1 MATTTKKHFA
11 VGFDL
16 GTTYSCVAIY
26 QHDKVEIVSND
37 QGNRTTPSWVA
48 FTENEVLI
56 GEAAKNQVNS
66 NPENTIFDAKRFIGR
81 YYDDPSVRTDAEHLT
96 TKVVNKNNKPVFQ
109 VTYNGEER
117 TYTPEEISSY
127 ILIKL
132 KQIAEGY
139 LGEDVEDVVITVPA
153 YFTDAQRQATKDAG
167 KIAGLNVL
175 RIINEPTAAAIAYG
189 LDNCKA
195 SDGEK
200 HVLVFDCGGGTH
212 DISLL
217 SIEDGV
223 FEVKATS
230 GDSHLGGED
239 IDRNVVEYCIQE
251 FKKKH
256 RKDLSGNVRAVR
268 RLYAACERA
277 KRTLSSSKTAMIE
290 IDSLFEGIDFNTT
303 LTRAKF
309 EDLNTEI
316 FQRAL
321 KPVDIVLQDA
331 KTAKSQIDDI
341 VLVGGTTRIP
351 KIQEMLKQYFNG
363 KELCTNINPDEC
375 VAYGAAVQ
383 AAVLSN
389 IQSKHTENLLLL
401 DVTPLTLG
409 IETSGEIM
417 TKLIERGTTIP
428 TKKSQIFSTYSD
440 NQPSAKI
447 KILEGERPMSRDNNL
462 LGEFDIEGIPP
473 APRGVPKIEV
483 TYEINADGILT
494 VTSKLAD
501 TDIEKKLEIR
511 NDNNRLSQEEI
522 DRMVAEADKFKEQDQ
537 ILRETVEAKNQY
549 ENIVYSTKSQYSEND
564 QVQGVVK
571 NAIEWLETHQHAT
584 KEEYAKETETFLKSI
599 SEYTSST
606 SADTTTTSEGDE
618 DKTESTT
625 TSEEDKTSEPKIEE
639 VD

>member
-1 MATTTKKHFA
+1 MTSSTNKQFA
-11 VGFDL
+11 IGFDL
-16 GTTYSCVAIY
+16 GTTYSCVAVY
-26 QHDKVEIVSND
+26 QHDKVEIISND

-48 FTENEVLI
+48 FSNNEVLI
-56 GEAAKNQVNS
+56 GEAAKNQVNT
-66 NPENTIFDAKRFIGR
+66 NAENTVFDAKRFMGR
-81 YYDDPSVRTDAEHLT
+81 YFDDPTVASDIQHLT
-96 TKVVNKNNKPVFQ
+96 SKVVNKNNKPVFQ
-109 VTYNGEER
+109 VTYQGEER
-117 TYTPEEISSY
+117 CYTPEEISSY

-132 KQIAEGY
+132 KQIAEAYVGD
-139 LGEDVEDVVITVPA
+139 DVTDVVITVPA

-189 LDNCKA
+189 LDNCK
-195 SDGEK
+195 SSSGEK

-251 FKKKH
+251 FKKKN
-256 RKDLSGNVRAVR
+256 RKDLSSNSRAIR
-268 RLYAACERA
+268 RLYTACERA

-290 IDSLFEGIDFNTT
+290 IDSLFDGIDYNTT
-303 LTRAKF
+303 ITRAKF

-321 KPVDIVLQDA
+321 KPVDIVLKDA
-331 KTAKSQIDDI
+331 KISKSQIDDI

-363 KELCTNINPDEC
+363 KDLCTNINPDEC

-389 IQSKHTENLLLL
+389 IQSKHTDNILLL

-428 TKKSQIFSTYSD
+428 TKKTQTFSTYSD

-447 KILEGERPMSRDNNL
+447 KILEGERPMSRDNNI
-462 LGEFDIEGIPP
+462 LGEFEIEGIPP
-473 APRGVPKIEV
+473 APRGVPKLEV

-501 TDIEKKLEIR
+501 SDIEKKLEIR
-511 NDNNRLSQEEI
+511 NDNNRLSQDEI
-522 DRMVAEADKFKEQDQ
+522 QRMIDEAEKFKEQDKS
-537 ILRETVEAKNQY
+537 LRETVDAKNQY
-549 ENIVYSTKSQYSEND
+549 ENMVYTTKAQHPENTE
-564 QVQGVVK
+564 VQDLVK
-571 NAIEWLETHQHAT
+571 ASIDWLECHPYAT
-584 KEEYAKETETFLKSI
+584 KEEFEVEVKTFFENVSK
-599 SEYTSST
+599 YTSAPSHA
-606 SADTTTTSEGDE
+606 SDE
-618 DKTESTT
+618 TPS
-625 TSEEDKTSEPKIEE
+625 SEPIVEE

>member
-1 MATTTKKHFA
+1 MTSTNKQYA

-16 GTTYSCVAIY
+16 GTTYSCVGIY

-48 FTENEVLI
+48 FTDTEVLI
-56 GEAAKNQVNS
+56 GEAAKNQVNT
-66 NPENTIFDAKRFIGR
+66 NPENTVFDAKRFIGR
-81 YYDDPSVRTDAEHLT
+81 YFNDSTVANDTKHLT
-96 TKVVNKNNKPVFQ
+96 CKVINKNNKPTFQ
-109 VTYNGEER
+109 VQYQNEDR
-117 TYTPEEISSY
+117 FYTPEEISSY

-132 KQIAEGY
+132 KQIAEAYVGD
-139 LGEDVEDVVITVPA
+139 DVTDVVITVPA

-189 LDNCKA
+189 LDNCK
-195 SDGEK
+195 SNSGEK

-256 RKDLSGNVRAVR
+256 RKDLSSNPRAIR
-268 RLYAACERA
+268 RLYTACERA

-290 IDSLFEGIDFNTT
+290 IDSLFEGIDFNLT

-309 EDLNTEI
+309 EDLNMEI

-331 KTAKSQIDDI
+331 KISKSQIDDI

-351 KIQEMLKQYFNG
+351 KIQDMLKQYFNG

-389 IQSKHTENLLLL
+389 IQSKHTDNLLLL

-428 TKKSQIFSTYSD
+428 TKKTQTFSTYSD

-447 KILEGERPMSRDNNL
+447 KVLEGERPMSRDNNV
-462 LGEFDIEGIPP
+462 LGEFEIEGIPP
-473 APRGVPKIEV
+473 APRGIPKIEV

-501 TDIEKKLEIR
+501 SDIEKKLEIR
-511 NDNNRLSQEEI
+511 NDNNRLSQDEI
-522 DRMVAEADKFKEQDQ
+522 QKMIDEAEKFKEQDKL
-537 ILRETVEAKNQY
+537 IRETVETKNQF
-549 ENIVYSTKSQYSEND
+549 ENFVYTTKSQYTDNEQIQD
-564 QVQGVVK
+564 IVK
-571 NAIEWLETHQHAT
+571 SAVDWLDTHQQAT
-584 KEEYAKETETFLKSI
+584 KDEYETELKNFVQKVSDI
-599 SEYTSST
+599 TKSS
-606 SADTTTTSEGDE
+606 SSNPDTTTPVNQE
-618 DKTESTT
+618 DTP
-625 TSEEDKTSEPKIEE
+625 SEPKVEE

>member
-1 MATTTKKHFA
+1 MTSASPKKHFA

-26 QHDKVEIVSND
+26 QHDKVEIISND

-48 FTENEVLI
+48 FAQNEVLI

-66 NPENTIFDAKRFIGR
+66 NPENTVFDAKRFIGR
-81 YYDDPSVRTDAEHLT
+81 YYDDASVVKDAEHLT
-96 TKVVNKNNKPVFQ
+96 AKVVNKNNRPVFQ
-109 VTYNGEER
+109 VTYNDKER

-132 KQIAEGY
+132 KQVAESY
-139 LGEDVEDVVITVPA
+139 VGEDVEDVVITVPA

-189 LDNCKA
+189 LDNVKSSA
-195 SDGEK
+195 GEK

-256 RKDLSGNVRAVR
+256 RKDLKGQVRAVR
-268 RLYAACERA
+268 RLYTACERA

-290 IDSLFEGIDFNTT
+290 IDSLFEGIDFNLA

-309 EDLNTEI
+309 EDLNSEI
-316 FQRAL
+316 FHRAL

-331 KTAKSQIDDI
+331 KISKSQIDDI

-494 VTSKLAD
+494 VTSKLSD

-522 DRMVAEADKFKEQDQ
+522 ERMIEDAEKFKEQDQ
-537 ILRETVEAKNQY
+537 LLRETSEAKNQL
-549 ENIVYSTKSQYSEND
+549 ENLVYSTKSQYTENED
-564 QVQGVVK
+564 VQAIVK
-571 NAIEWLETHQHAT
+571 SAIEWLETHQFAT
-584 KEEYAKETETFLKSI
+584 KEEFAKETEEFMKKVQVYATTP
-599 SEYTSST
+599 TSG
-606 SADTTTTSEGDE
+606 DGEGG
-618 DKTESTT
+618 
-625 TSEEDKTSEPKIEE
+625 EEIPSPPPPSEPTVEE

>member
-1 MATTTKKHFA
+1 MTSTNKQFA

-16 GTTYSCVAIY
+16 GTTYSCVAVY

-48 FTENEVLI
+48 FTDNEVLI
-56 GEAAKNQVNS
+56 GEAAKNQVNT
-66 NPENTIFDAKRFIGR
+66 NPENTVFDAKRFIGR
-81 YYDDPSVRTDAEHLT
+81 YFNDTSVTLDTKHLT
-96 TKVVNKNNKPVFQ
+96 CKVINKNNKPVFQ
-109 VTYNGEER
+109 VNYQNQER
-117 TYTPEEISSY
+117 CYTPEEISSY

-132 KQIAEGY
+132 KQIAEAY
-139 LGEDVEDVVITVPA
+139 VGEDVTDVVITVPA

-189 LDNCKA
+189 LDNCK
-195 SDGEK
+195 STSGEK

-251 FKKKH
+251 FKKKN
-256 RKDLSGNVRAVR
+256 RKDLSSNPRAIR
-268 RLYAACERA
+268 RLYSACERA

-290 IDSLFEGIDFNTT
+290 IDSLFEGIDFNFT

-331 KTAKSQIDDI
+331 KISKSQIDDI

-363 KELCTNINPDEC
+363 KDLCTNINPDEC

-389 IQSKHTENLLLL
+389 IQSSHTDNILLL

-409 IETSGEIM
+409 IETSGEVM

-428 TKKSQIFSTYSD
+428 TKKTQVFSTYSD

-447 KILEGERPMSRDNNL
+447 KVLEGERSMSRDNNV
-462 LGEFDIEGIPP
+462 LGEFEIEGIPP
-473 APRGVPKIEV
+473 APRGIPKIEV

-511 NDNNRLSQEEI
+511 NDNNRLSQDEI
-522 DRMVAEADKFKEQDQ
+522 QRMIDDADKFKEQDKV
-537 ILRETVEAKNQY
+537 LRETIESKNQF
-549 ENIVYSTKSQYSEND
+549 ENIVYTTKSQYADNTE
-564 QVQGVVK
+564 VQTLVK
-571 NAIEWLETHQHAT
+571 NTIEWLETHQLAT
-584 KEEYAKETETFLKSI
+584 KEEYDNQSKNFMEKIASFTAS
-599 SEYTSST
+599 SST
-606 SADTTTTSEGDE
+606 SDQQE
-618 DKTESTT
+618 KPL
-625 TSEEDKTSEPKIEE
+625 EPKVEE

>member
-1 MATTTKKHFA
+1 MTSSTNKQFA
-11 VGFDL
+11 IGFDL
-16 GTTYSCVAIY
+16 GTTYSCVAVY
-26 QHDKVEIVSND
+26 QHDKVEIISND

-48 FTENEVLI
+48 FANNEVLI
-56 GEAAKNQVNS
+56 GEAAKNQVNT
-66 NPENTIFDAKRFIGR
+66 NAENTVFDAKRFMGR
-81 YYDDPSVRTDAEHLT
+81 NFDDPTVASDVQHLT
-96 TKVVNKNNKPVFQ
+96 SKVVNKNNKPVFQ
-109 VTYNGEER
+109 VSYQGEER
-117 TYTPEEISSY
+117 CYTPEEISSY

-132 KQIAEGY
+132 KQIAEAYVGD
-139 LGEDVEDVVITVPA
+139 DVTEVVITVPA

-189 LDNCKA
+189 LDNCK
-195 SDGEK
+195 SSSGEK

-251 FKKKH
+251 FKKKN
-256 RKDLSGNVRAVR
+256 RKDLSSNTRAIR
-268 RLYAACERA
+268 RLYTACERA

-303 LTRAKF
+303 ITRAKF

-321 KPVDIVLQDA
+321 KPVDIVLKDA
-331 KTAKSQIDDI
+331 KISKSQIDDI

-363 KELCTNINPDEC
+363 KDLCTNINPDEC

-389 IQSKHTENLLLL
+389 IQSKHTDNILLL

-428 TKKSQIFSTYSD
+428 TKKTQTFSTYSD

-447 KILEGERPMSRDNNL
+447 KILEGERPMSRDNNI
-462 LGEFDIEGIPP
+462 LGEFEIEGIPP
-473 APRGVPKIEV
+473 APRGVPKLEV

-494 VTSKLAD
+494 VTSKLVD
-501 TDIEKKLEIR
+501 SDIEKKLEIR
-511 NDNNRLSQEEI
+511 NDNNRLSQDEI
-522 DRMVAEADKFKEQDQ
+522 QRMIDEAEKFKEQDKT
-537 ILRETVEAKNQY
+537 LRETVDAKNQY
-549 ENIVYSTKSQYSEND
+549 ENMVYTTKAQHPENTD
-564 QVQGVVK
+564 VQDLVK
-571 NAIEWLETHQHAT
+571 ASIDWLESHPYAT
-584 KEEYAKETETFLKSI
+584 KEEFEMEIKTFLENVSK
-599 SEYTSST
+599 YSST
-606 SADTTTTSEGDE
+606 PSHG
-618 DKTESTT
+618 
-625 TSEEDKTSEPKIEE
+625 SEETPSSTEPKVEE

>member
-1 MATTTKKHFA
+1 MTSSTNKQFA
-11 VGFDL
+11 IGFDL
-16 GTTYSCVAIY
+16 GTTYSCVAVY
-26 QHDKVEIVSND
+26 QHDKVEIISND

-48 FTENEVLI
+48 FANNEVLI
-56 GEAAKNQVNS
+56 GEAAKNQVNT
-66 NPENTIFDAKRFIGR
+66 NAENTVFDAKRFMGR
-81 YYDDPSVRTDAEHLT
+81 YFDDPTVASDIQHLT
-96 TKVVNKNNKPVFQ
+96 SKVVNKNNKPVFQ
-109 VTYNGEER
+109 VTYQGEER
-117 TYTPEEISSY
+117 CYTPEEISSY

-132 KQIAEGY
+132 KQIAEAYVGD
-139 LGEDVEDVVITVPA
+139 DVTDVVITVPA

-189 LDNCKA
+189 LDNCK
-195 SDGEK
+195 SSSGEK

-239 IDRNVVEYCIQE
+239 IDRNIVEYCIQE
-251 FKKKH
+251 FKKKN
-256 RKDLSGNVRAVR
+256 RKDLSSNSRAIR
-268 RLYAACERA
+268 RLYTACERA

-290 IDSLFEGIDFNTT
+290 IDSLFEGIDYNTT
-303 LTRAKF
+303 ITRAKF

-321 KPVDIVLQDA
+321 KPVDIVLKDA
-331 KTAKSQIDDI
+331 KISKSEIDDI

-363 KELCTNINPDEC
+363 KDLCTNINPDEC

-389 IQSKHTENLLLL
+389 IQSKHTDNILLL

-428 TKKSQIFSTYSD
+428 TKKTQTFSTYSD

-447 KILEGERPMSRDNNL
+447 KILEGERPMSRDNNI
-462 LGEFDIEGIPP
+462 LGEFEIEGIPP
-473 APRGVPKIEV
+473 APRGVPKLEV

-501 TDIEKKLEIR
+501 SDIEKKLEIR
-511 NDNNRLSQEEI
+511 NDNNRLSQDEI
-522 DRMVAEADKFKEQDQ
+522 QRMIDEAEKFKEQDKT
-537 ILRETVEAKNQY
+537 LRETVDAKNQY
-549 ENIVYSTKSQYSEND
+549 ENMVYTTKAQHPENTD
-564 QVQGVVK
+564 VQDLVK
-571 NAIEWLETHQHAT
+571 ASIDWLESHPYAT
-584 KEEYAKETETFLKSI
+584 KEEFEVEVKTFFENVSK
-599 SEYTSST
+599 YTSTPSHT
-606 SADTTTTSEGDE
+606 SDETPSHTSDE
-618 DKTESTT
+618 TPSSD
-625 TSEEDKTSEPKIEE
+625 PKVEE

>member
-1 MATTTKKHFA
+1 MTSTTTKHFA

-16 GTTYSCVAIY
+16 GTTYSCVAVY
-26 QHDKVEIVSND
+26 QNDKVEIVSND

-48 FTENEVLI
+48 FTDTEVLI
-56 GEAAKNQVNS
+56 GEAAKNQVNT
-66 NPENTIFDAKRFIGR
+66 NPNNTVFDAKRFIGR
-81 YYDDPSVRTDAEHLT
+81 YFNDSSVGIDAKHLT
-96 TKVVNKNNKPVFQ
+96 CNVVNKNNKPVFQ
-109 VTYNGEER
+109 VQYQHTER
-117 TYTPEEISSY
+117 FYTPEEISSY

-132 KQIAEGY
+132 KQIAEAFV
-139 LGEDVEDVVITVPA
+139 GEDVADVVITVPA

-189 LDNCKA
+189 LDNLK
-195 SDGEK
+195 SSNSEK

-251 FKKKH
+251 FKKKN
-256 RKDLSGNVRAVR
+256 RKDPSENPRALR
-268 RLYAACERA
+268 RLYTACERA

-290 IDSLFEGIDFNTT
+290 IDSLYEGIDFNLT

-309 EDLNTEI
+309 EDLNSSI

-331 KTAKSQIDDI
+331 KISKSQIDDI

-363 KELCTNINPDEC
+363 KDLCTNINPDEC

-389 IQSKHTENLLLL
+389 IQSKHTDNILLL

-409 IETSGEIM
+409 IETSGQIM
-417 TKLIERGTTIP
+417 TTLIERGTTIP
-428 TKKSQIFSTYSD
+428 TKKTQIFSTYSD

-447 KILEGERPMSRDNNL
+447 KVLEGERPMSRDNNM
-462 LGEFDIEGIPP
+462 LGEFEIEGIPP

-501 TDIEKKLEIR
+501 SDIEKKLEIR
-511 NDNNRLSQEEI
+511 NDNNRLSQDEI
-522 DRMVAEADKFKEQDQ
+522 QRMIDDAEQFKEQDKAM
-537 ILRETVEAKNQY
+537 RERIEAKNQF
-549 ENIVYSTKSQYSEND
+549 ENLIYSTKSQYPDNTEI
-564 QVQGVVK
+564 QTCVK
-571 NAIEWLETHQHAT
+571 SSIEWLENHDQSS
-584 KEEYAKETETFLKSI
+584 KEELENQSKIFMEKI
-599 SEYTSST
+599 SELVKMTSNTTNPSDV
-606 SADTTTTSEGDE
+606 SSDTQIP
-618 DKTESTT
+618 KT
-625 TSEEDKTSEPKIEE
+625 DEPKIEE

>member
-1 MATTTKKHFA
+1 MTSTNKQFA

-16 GTTYSCVAIY
+16 GTTYSCVAVY

-56 GEAAKNQVNS
+56 GEAAKNQVNT
-66 NPENTIFDAKRFIGR
+66 NPENTVFDAKRFIGR
-81 YYDDPSVRTDAEHLT
+81 YFDDTSVTLDTKHLT
-96 TKVVNKNNKPVFQ
+96 CKVVNKNNKPVFQ
-109 VTYNGEER
+109 VNYQKEER
-117 TYTPEEISSY
+117 CYTPEEISSY

-132 KQIAEGY
+132 KQIAEAY
-139 LGEDVEDVVITVPA
+139 VGEDVTDVVITVPA

-189 LDNCKA
+189 LDNCK
-195 SDGEK
+195 STSGEK

-239 IDRNVVEYCIQE
+239 IDRNVVEYCMQE
-251 FKKKH
+251 FKKKN
-256 RKDLSGNVRAVR
+256 RKDLSSSPRAIR
-268 RLYAACERA
+268 RLYSACERA

-290 IDSLFEGIDFNTT
+290 IDSLFEGIDFNFT

-331 KTAKSQIDDI
+331 KISKSQIDDI

-363 KELCTNINPDEC
+363 KDLCTNINPDEC

-383 AAVLSN
+383 SAVLSN
-389 IQSKHTENLLLL
+389 IQSSHTDNILLL

-409 IETSGEIM
+409 IETSGEVM

-428 TKKSQIFSTYSD
+428 TKKTQVFSTYSD

-447 KILEGERPMSRDNNL
+447 KVLEGERSMSRDNNV
-462 LGEFDIEGIPP
+462 LGEFEIEGIPP
-473 APRGVPKIEV
+473 APRGIPKIEV

-522 DRMVAEADKFKEQDQ
+522 QRMIDDADKFKEQDKV
-537 ILRETVEAKNQY
+537 LRETIESKNQF
-549 ENIVYSTKSQYSEND
+549 ENIVYTTKSQYADNTD
-564 QVQGVVK
+564 VQAIVK
-571 NAIEWLETHQHAT
+571 DAIEWLETHQHAT
-584 KEEYAKETETFLKSI
+584 KDDYENESKTFMEKLSPFT
-599 SEYTSST
+599 TSS
-606 SADTTTTSEGDE
+606 SS
-618 DKTESTT
+618 STNVN
-625 TSEEDKTSEPKIEE
+625 EEPSEPKVEE

>member
-1 MATTTKKHFA
+1 MTKSYA

-16 GTTYSCVAIY
+16 GTTYSCVGVY

-48 FTENEVLI
+48 FTSTEVLI

-66 NPENTIFDAKRFIGR
+66 NPENTVFDAKRFIGR
-81 YYDDPSVRTDAEHLT
+81 YFDDKTVVEDSKHLT
-96 TKVVNKNNKPVFQ
+96 CPVVNRNNKPVFKVQ
-109 VTYNGEER
+109 YQGTER
-117 TYTPEEISSY
+117 CYTPEEISSY
-127 ILIKL
+127 VLIKL
-132 KQIAEGY
+132 KQIAEAYVGD
-139 LGEDVEDVVITVPA
+139 EVTDVVITVPA

-189 LDNCKA
+189 LDNCKGT
-195 SDGEK
+195 SGEK

-230 GDSHLGGED
+230 GDAHLGGED
-239 IDRNVVEYCIQE
+239 IDRNVVEHCMRE
-251 FKKKH
+251 FKRH
-256 RKDLSGNVRAVR
+256 HGKDVSGNPRAVR

-277 KRTLSSSKTAMIE
+277 KRTLSSSRTATIE
-290 IDSLFEGIDFNTT
+290 IDSLFEGIDFNMV

-309 EDLNTEI
+309 EDLNMTI

-321 KPVDIVLQDA
+321 KPVDIVLKDA
-331 KTAKSQIDDI
+331 KISKSQIDDI

-363 KELCTNINPDEC
+363 KDLCTNINPDEC

-389 IQSKHTENLLLL
+389 IQSSMTDNLLLL

-428 TKKSQIFSTYSD
+428 TKKTQTFSTFSD

-447 KILEGERPMSRDNNL
+447 KVLEGERPMSRDNNM
-462 LGEFDIEGIPP
+462 LGEFEIEGIPP

-494 VTSKLAD
+494 VTSKLVDAG
-501 TDIEKKLEIR
+501 IEKTLEIR
-511 NDNNRLSQEEI
+511 NDNNRLSSDEI
-522 DRMVAEADKFKEQDQ
+522 QRMIDEAEKYKEQDQ
-537 ILRETVEAKNQY
+537 LLRKRIEAKNQF
-549 ENIVYSTKSQYSEND
+549 ENILYATKNQYTDNEE
-564 QVQGVVK
+564 VQTIVK
-571 NAIEWLETHQHAT
+571 EEMEWLDTHTEASA
-584 KEEYAKETETFLKSI
+584 EEYESKTKALIDRI
-599 SEYTSST
+599 SKFASSSPPSPDSTTST
-606 SADTTTTSEGDE
+606 DTTTTP
-618 DKTESTT
+618 T
-625 TSEEDKTSEPKIEE
+625 EPKVEE